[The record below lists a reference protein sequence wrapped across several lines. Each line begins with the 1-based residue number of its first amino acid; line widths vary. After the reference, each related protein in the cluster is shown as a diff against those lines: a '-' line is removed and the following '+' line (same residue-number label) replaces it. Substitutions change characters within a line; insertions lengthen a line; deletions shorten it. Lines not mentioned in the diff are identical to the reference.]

1 MILMFPIMLSLSEI
15 LIAMIILG
23 LICNAVTIAFF
34 AAPLASLVSSSQPE
48 RGEGE
53 RERDKRQNCIFAIIY
68 MPFLYHIRCI
78 FCERKII
85 CN

>member
-1 MILMFPIMLSLSEI
+1 MFPIMLSLSEV
-15 LIAMIILG
+15 LVAMIIFG
-23 LICNAVTIAFF
+23 LICNAVTVAFF
-34 AAPLASLVSSSQPE
+34 AAPLASLMSSSQPE